1 MATSIP
7 QVTGVNNI
15 IHCLLV
21 ELTLGANVYH
31 LSTAYKPVT
40 YDGDTY
46 SELGSF
52 LQVGDLT
59 EDIKTTNGDITLAL
73 SGIPSEADYMSQVL
87 TAPIK
92 GGTVK
97 LSRAFFDTNYTY
109 NPSNVYGR
117 YSGVIT
123 NFSIS
128 EDEDIITGKL
138 NNTVAITCASI
149 NTILENKVTGQR
161 TQVPDRQKFFV
172 GDQTFNRVPDLQN
185 VQFDFGR
192 DYSYSSGGGYGG
204 GGGGYGGGG
213 GPGGGIRF
221 PGMMR

>member
-1 MATSIP
+1 
-7 QVTGVNNI
+7 
-15 IHCLLV
+15 
-21 ELTLGANVYH
+21 
-31 LSTAYKPVT
+31 
-40 YDGDTY
+40 
-46 SELGSF
+46 
-52 LQVGDLT
+52 
-59 EDIKTTNGDITLAL
+59 
-73 SGIPSEADYMSQVL
+73 MSQVL